1 MFKVGDK
8 FYLVCEQLNSF
19 SRNKISMTDDSG
31 VEWYRYDNPIRSYT
45 IEEWDIVG
53 RVVPQIEG
61 ELVECDWAISETVL
75 HCKSAANA
83 DAFTESELASYINAA
98 QYYFTTKQAAQD
110 RIDILMLKEKGI

>member
-8 FYLVCEQLNSF
+8 FYLVREQL
-19 SRNKISMTDDSG
+19 SG
-31 VEWYRYDNPIRSYT
+31 IEWFRYNNPIRSYT

-61 ELVECDWAISETVL
+61 ELVECEWAISETVL
-75 HCKSAANA
+75 HCKSAANT
-83 DAFTESELASYINAA
+83 DALTEIYLASYINAA

-110 RIDILMLKEKGI
+110 QIDTLMLKEKDL